1 MSFTSQLNVD
11 SVMLDRSRTLLRQQS
26 RRMAA
31 GLVLLAVCISA
42 VCGCKA
48 QPSVAPAWQFK
59 LDLEPSP
66 PKVGPAQVSVAVSD
80 AQGKPIEGATVRV
93 EGNMNHAGMKPS
105 FADLSEKEPG
115 KYVGT
120 LDLTMG
126 GDWFLLVTAADRSG
140 TKTEHKFDVPGVQ
153 AK

>member
-1 MSFTSQLNVD
+1 MV
-11 SVMLDRSRTLLRQQS
+11 
-26 RRMAA
+26 
-31 GLVLLAVCISA
+31 LVLLAACFSV

-48 QPSVAPAWQFK
+48 QQPVAPDWEFSVA
-59 LDLEPSP
+59 LEPSP
-66 PKVGPAQVSVAVSD
+66 PKVGPAQVSITLSD

-120 LDLTMG
+120 LDFTMG
-126 GDWFLLVTAADRSG
+126 GDWFLLVTATDRSG
-140 TKTEHKFDVPGVQ
+140 TKAEHKFDVPGVQ

>member
-1 MSFTSQLNVD
+1 MNVD
-11 SVMLDRSRTLLRQQS
+11 SVMLDRIRTNARPRSRCFAT
-26 RRMAA
+26 

-48 QPSVAPAWQFK
+48 QQPTAPDWKFNVAV
-59 LDLEPSP
+59 EPSP
-66 PKVGPAQVSVAVSD
+66 PKVGAAQVSITLSD
-80 AQGKPIEGATVRV
+80 TQGKPIEGATVRV

-105 FADLSEKEPG
+105 FADLTEKEPG
-115 KYVGT
+115 QYVGT

-126 GDWFLLVTAADRSG
+126 GDWFLLVTATDQSG
-140 TKTEHKFDVPGVQ
+140 TKAEHKFDVLGVQ